1 MTTKGHLFDSITD
14 QIANT
19 PSKSQDS
26 DISSQDTPLKSI
38 YEERIVAFID
48 ILGFRNIVINSSE
61 HITASGQSIIPE
73 AQEPGLAARIYSALQ
88 INPESYREAFQAI
101 HHLDEED
108 FQSLDLRIST
118 FSDSVILSSANT
130 EQDFAYLIHCVSFMV
145 RELIRNGFLT
155 RGGIALGEVYHLD
168 RSKRQE
174 IQGVERV
181 FGPAFIKAYD
191 LESRHAGHARI
202 ILCNAMWQRVKS
214 WTLDDRL
221 TSCRYCGYINKLIKR
236 DSDGPAKIHTLYPYI
251 SAWES
256 EEDIKEELTEIKNR
270 MESVLSYYTESPKV
284 FSKLARFAREY
295 NEMIKGF
302 GTDTLAI
309 SDYHLP

>member
-1 MTTKGHLFDSITD
+1 MTKGNSFDSITD

-26 DISSQDTPLKSI
+26 DISSQDTPLRSI
-38 YEERIVAFID
+38 YEKRIVAFID

-61 HITASGQSIIPE
+61 HITASGRAIIPE

-88 INPESYREAFQAI
+88 INPESYREAFQSI
-101 HHLDEED
+101 HDLNEND
-108 FQSLDLRIST
+108 FENLDLRIST

-130 EQDFAYLIHCVSFMV
+130 AQDFAYLIHCVSFMV

-155 RGGIALGEVYHLD
+155 RGGIALGEVYHVD
-168 RSKRQE
+168 RSKQQE
-174 IQGVERV
+174 TQGIERV

-202 ILCNAMWQRVKS
+202 ILCNAMWQQVKS
-214 WTLDDRL
+214 WTLDDKL
-221 TSCRYCGYINKLIKR
+221 TSCRYCGYINNLIKR

-251 SAWES
+251 SALES
-256 EEDIKEELTEIKNR
+256 KEDITEELTEIKNR
-270 MESVLSYYTESPKV
+270 MESVLSYYTESPKI
-284 FSKLARFAREY
+284 FSKLARFAKEY
-295 NEMIKGF
+295 NKMINDCGEAK
-302 GTDTLAI
+302 LAI